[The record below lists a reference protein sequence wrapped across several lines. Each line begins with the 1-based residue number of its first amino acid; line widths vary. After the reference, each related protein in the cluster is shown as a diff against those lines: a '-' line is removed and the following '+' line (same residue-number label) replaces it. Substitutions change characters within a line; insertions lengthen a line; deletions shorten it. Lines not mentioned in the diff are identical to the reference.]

1 MTLCLLAVVL
11 FCLYIGIRNK
21 RFGICGAVFSL
32 MIFHFF
38 LSAAIASVC
47 SDGSMFTFSLHSEK
61 LPLGVDGI
69 GDIGRGNWSN
79 SSKE

>member
-1 MTLCLLAVVL
+1 MGENCQPLRRIIPLPDPFCSFFQFFIRFPDDL
-11 FCLYIGIRNK
+11 FI
-21 RFGICGAVFSL
+21 
-32 MIFHFF
+32 FF

-47 SDGSMFTFSLHSEK
+47 GDGSMFTFSLHSEK